1 MLFRYWTERTKR
13 IYSKITWFILLAS
26 MWYRSCS
33 KRSICTLFVYFVWL
47 HPGLAYI
54 VDLVTFCKQ
63 CTSYSSQYNMIYPV
77 AGTVGDML
85 GKFRTWCCLLF
96 QGRTNMSSTSNLCAP
111 LSFVI
116 TRKLTPSDYSSFPT
130 ILAEHYI
137 LQSWSFS
144 FILRSFNRS
153 MDSAIIL
160 YVLP

>member
-1 MLFRYWTERTKR
+1 MTQVIFRAVDTYT
-13 IYSKITWFILLAS
+13 
-26 MWYRSCS
+26 SCLI
-33 KRSICTLFVYFVWL
+33 KERSICTLFVYFVWL
-47 HPGLAYI
+47 HPGLANI

-85 GKFRTWCCLLF
+85 GKFRTCMCCLLF